1 MYEFCPTGDYEPA
14 ADKTMWESFFATLE
28 CELLNSRRFKTR
40 VEARMAVF
48 DFIEGRYN
56 SHRPHSAL
64 DYPSPINYERSHPA
78 ETGFRRP
85 TPFTETG

>member
-1 MYEFCPTGDYEPA
+1 MMGEFLRHARMRA
-14 ADKTMWESFFATLE
+14 AQPPPVQAQ
-28 CELLNSRRFKTR
+28 
-40 VEARMAVF
+40 VETRMAVF

-56 SHRPHSAL
+56 SHRRHSAL

-85 TPFTETG
+85 TPSIETG

>member
-1 MYEFCPTGDYEPA
+1 MGSVDDCFDNADVGEFLRP
-14 ADKTMWESFFATLE
+14 LE
-28 CELLNSRRFKTR
+28 CELLNRRRFKTQ

-56 SHRPHSAL
+56 SHRRHSAL

-85 TPFTETG
+85 TPSTETG